1 MNKTYNTSEDFFS
14 RKMFSRLLVPSMI
27 SYFGLAFGDIADAVV
42 VGNKLGV
49 VGLAAISFALPVFM
63 FINVIIHGFGAG
75 GSIVYS
81 RLMGEGKDEDA
92 VNNFNSVFK
101 FSIILSVIFA
111 VLGNLFIIP
120 LLALLGVKGE
130 DTGLFRVAYEY
141 IRIIV
146 SGLPLFTAAY
156 ILNYYLRND
165 GNEKIASIGFTF
177 ANVIDII
184 LNIVFVLILDWGAKG
199 AAYSTLIGQIIAI
212 ALYLPSVILHRNN
225 LKFKLRGFKAKE
237 AVKCF
242 SIGFSSSVQYIFS
255 FVFILSANNLL
266 IRIGSDV
273 GVAVFEIIQNT
284 SMFILY
290 IYEGV
295 AKAAQPLVSTF
306 YGERNQNGMRKILGY
321 SMVSG
326 CIFGGL
332 CIILA
337 MIFPEIVCRVFGI
350 SGSEVLKMGT
360 VALRIYC
367 ISAFFAGVNLLLECY
382 EQSKENKKDAFV
394 IALLRGAVILIPLT
408 LVFSLF
414 GIKYFWWLFPTT
426 EILTLIISVTYIT
439 VSRKKDKDDY
449 SNVYTCTIASEQ
461 EVGEA
466 IASVEAFCLDR
477 NASPEQVYYVVMV
490 FEELCVAIMKQFQD
504 DNIGRI
510 QVTVIA
516 AMDGEFELHVRDNAV
531 LYNPFEEECKKIDI
545 ESDFEES
552 NIGILLIK
560 STAKEFFYRR
570 YQGFSTLVVRI

>member
-184 LNIVFVLILDWGAKG
+184 LNIVFVLVLDWGAKG

-225 LKFKLRGFKAKE
+225 LKFKLRGFKVKE
-237 AVKCF
+237 AFKCF
-242 SIGFSSSVQYIFS
+242 SIGFSSSIQYIFS
-255 FVFILSANNLL
+255 FIFILSANNLI

-295 AKAAQPLVSTF
+295 AKAAQPFVSTF

-321 SMVSG
+321 SMTSG

-394 IALLRGAVILIPLT
+394 IAILRGAVILIPLT
-408 LVFSLF
+408 FVFSLF

-426 EILTLIISVTYIT
+426 EILTLIISVIYIN

-466 IASVEAFCLDR
+466 IASVETFCLDR

-570 YQGFSTLVVRI
+570 YQGFNTLVVRI